1 MTVWKTRRTEAA
13 DRAALQQA
21 KRGAGRQRGQ
31 PPIPP
36 AVDPA
41 TKFATVQASSRH
53 KTRDTGKQGETMNN
67 DLLIPISVLALDV
80 GATGAELARRLADEV
95 LVDDVG
101 RLCVDR
107 DTARALIA
115 EHQAR
120 VAASAAAQ
128 RDRDQAYRDAIA
140 AQSQPTHA
148 RIKALQ
154 DHQGALRATGQWDPD
169 MSAFEVMC
177 VGHHASRLDDA
188 GHKFDEMLSAERRGE
203 LGSGYRLQPR
213 REN

>member
-140 AQSQPTHA
+140 AQSATHS
-148 RIKALQ
+148 RP
-154 DHQGALRATGQWDPD
+154 HQGPPRPPGRPACHRPMGSRHVRLR
-169 MSAFEVMC
+169 
-177 VGHHASRLDDA
+177 GHVRRSSRLTTRRRRPQIRRDA
-188 GHKFDEMLSAERRGE
+188 FR
-203 LGSGYRLQPR
+203 
-213 REN
+213 